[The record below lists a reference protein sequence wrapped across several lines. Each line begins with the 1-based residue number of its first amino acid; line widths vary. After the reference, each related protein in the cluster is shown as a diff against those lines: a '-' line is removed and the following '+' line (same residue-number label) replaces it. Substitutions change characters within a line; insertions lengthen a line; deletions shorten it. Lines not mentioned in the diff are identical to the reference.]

1 MSDSLAG
8 WRLVEVA
15 GVVLAAG
22 AGTRLRPLTRHRP
35 KPLCPVAGVPLR
47 RPRARSPAAVTAEI
61 AVNVHHG
68 RAAMEAHLDGAEVH
82 VSVEEREA
90 LGTAGA
96 LGHLRPWIDGRPTLV
111 VNGDTWC
118 TTAARLRSSRGGTGS
133 GRASSWSGRWPT
145 PRPRLAGALLPWAD
159 VADLAPVPSGL
170 WEVAWRSDLDEGRLD
185 VVAAAGP
192 FVDCGTPAAYLAA
205 NLAATGGAGF
215 VDARASVEAG
225 ATLVESVV
233 WDDGAVRSSERLERA
248 IRYAGGRTVVV
259 R

>member
-1 MSDSLAG
+1 M
-8 WRLVEVA
+8 EVA

-22 AGTRLRPLTRHRP
+22 AGTRLRPLTHHRP
-35 KPLCPVAGVPLR
+35 KPLCPVAGVPLLDLALDR
-47 RPRARSPAAVTAEI
+47 LRAVTSEI

-68 RAAMEAHLDGAEVH
+68 RAAMEAHLDGSGVF
-82 VSVEEREA
+82 VSVEEHEA

-96 LGHLRPWIDGRPTLV
+96 LGHLRSWIAGRPTLV

-118 TTAARLRSSRGGTGS
+118 TTGLAPLVEGWSGERPRLFVI
-133 GRASSWSGRWPT
+133 GRWPT

-159 VADLAPVPSGL
+159 VADLEPVPSGL

-185 VVAAAGP
+185 VAAAAGP
-192 FVDCGTPAAYLAA
+192 IVDCGTPAAYLAA
-205 NLAATGGAGF
+205 NLAATDGAGF
-215 VDARASVEAG
+215 VDPRASVGAG
-225 ATLVESVV
+225 ARLAESVV
-233 WDDGAVRSSERLERA
+233 WDDGAVSSSERLERA